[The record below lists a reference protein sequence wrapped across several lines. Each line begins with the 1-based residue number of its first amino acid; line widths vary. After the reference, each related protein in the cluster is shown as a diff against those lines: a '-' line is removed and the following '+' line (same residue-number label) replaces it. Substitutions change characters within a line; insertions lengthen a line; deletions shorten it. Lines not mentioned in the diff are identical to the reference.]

1 MKTTAL
7 ALFMGALLSLASTQQ
22 ADPEEPTPAEEEEVE
37 IFTTPATQMAAA
49 ASNFGFNLYRQL
61 AYQDPKANMFL
72 SPLSIA
78 GALTQLSL
86 ELRLKEDYLNAVEK
100 EYGVRPKALT
110 GSPRADLKE
119 VNDWV
124 RQQTGGKIAHFLS
137 ASLPRNM
144 GVLPLSAAPR
154 TEQQLYRVL
163 QYHHL
168 MDPHLHSTLKD
179 LLASVNTP
187 SKGLSMASRV
197 YINRKLRLKEDYLNA
212 VEKEYGV
219 RPKAL
224 TGSPRADLKE
234 VNDWVR
240 QQTGGKIAH
249 FLSASLPRNM
259 GVLPLSAAHFRELR
273 LKEDYLNVVE
283 KEYGVRPKALTGSPR
298 ADLKEVNDWVRQQ
311 TGGKIAHFLSASLP
325 RNMGVL
331 PLSATHFRGLAQL
344 ASQPELVKIS
354 TLPGKVNTVH
364 HKVSLEVME
373 EGGQAARSSPSG
385 SGLSLALSFHVN
397 RPFIFLVRDDT
408 SGAIL
413 FIGKVMDPRKLKRS

>member
-22 ADPEEPTPAEEEEVE
+22 ADPEEPTPVEEEEVE

-61 AYQDPKANMFL
+61 AYQDPKANVFL

-78 GALTQLSL
+78 SALTQLSL
-86 ELRLKEDYLNAVEK
+86 
-100 EYGVRPKALT
+100 
-110 GSPRADLKE
+110 
-119 VNDWV
+119 
-124 RQQTGGKIAHFLS
+124 GG
-137 ASLPRNM
+137 
-144 GVLPLSAAPR
+144 APR

-197 YINRKLRLKEDYLNA
+197 YIDKKLRLKVNYLNA

-224 TGSPRADLKE
+224 NGSPRADLKE

-259 GVLPLSAAHFRELR
+259 GVLPLGAAHFRGQWVSR
-273 LKEDYLNVVE
+273 LQKGRPEPFQVDSWTSIQVPMMSETKYPVKLGIESDLNCKITQVPMQGDVSMLLFLPNEVSQNLTLIEESLTAEFIHDVVS
-283 KEYGVRPKALTGSPR
+283 VLQPVDI
-298 ADLKEVNDWVRQQ
+298 DL
-311 TGGKIAHFLSASLP
+311 SLP
-325 RNMGVL
+325 ALSLSSENNLL
-331 PLSATHFRGLAQL
+331 PQLLDMGLAQL

-354 TLPGKVNTVH
+354 TLPGKVSSVH

-373 EGGQAARSSPSG
+373 EGGQAASSSPSG

-413 FIGKVMDPRKLKRS
+413 FIGRVMDPRKLKRN